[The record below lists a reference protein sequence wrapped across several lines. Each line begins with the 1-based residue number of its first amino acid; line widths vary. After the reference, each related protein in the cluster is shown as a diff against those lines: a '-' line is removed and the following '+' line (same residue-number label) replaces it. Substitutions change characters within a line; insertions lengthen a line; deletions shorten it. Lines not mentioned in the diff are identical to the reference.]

1 MRYDFEDHCW
11 SDVVSAEDLAVYSRY
26 ERETYVGKRPA
37 LLAIDLYNAVYQG
50 GARPVLEVA
59 KEFPG
64 SCGVYAWDAIEPT
77 KQLFALARSRGFP
90 VFCTTGEDRQ
100 EARPPSAQT
109 TDRRRG
115 NKGENPRG
123 IFEAFKPEVE
133 DVVIYKHQ
141 ASGFFGTPLAKYLTQ
156 YGIDTVIVCGETT
169 SGCVRASVVDAEA
182 NGFHVVLVEES
193 TFDRSLHSHKINLFD
208 MHHKYADVMHLDEL
222 AEHLEAF
229 PEA

>member
-90 VFCTTGEDRQ
+90 VFYTTGEDRQ
-100 EARPPSAQT
+100 EARPPTAHATS
-109 TDRRRG
+109 RSRG
-115 NKGENPRG
+115 NKGENHRVNL
-123 IFEAFKPEVE
+123 EAFK
-133 DVVIYKHQ
+133 Q
-141 ASGFFGTPLAKYLTQ
+141 
-156 YGIDTVIVCGETT
+156 GE
-169 SGCVRASVVDAEA
+169 
-182 NGFHVVLVEES
+182 
-193 TFDRSLHSHKINLFD
+193 
-208 MHHKYADVMHLDEL
+208 
-222 AEHLEAF
+222 
-229 PEA
+229 